1 MLLLEDALDDRLGIA
16 VLHRVDDVAVV
27 VVVVVGVVVVVDV
40 IGGGERGRA
49 RRVGRDAR

>member
-27 VVVVVGVVVVVDV
+27 VVVVVVDV